1 MNAFARSLS
10 RLWLWVLVIGL
21 AYVQPGWAAEHIVS
35 RAYLEDMSGQQ
46 TLSQIQDQVLQP
58 FDDVLTK
65 GYGKG
70 VIWIK
75 IRIDP
80 SRSQTAA
87 DKDLFVRIRPN
98 YLDDLQIFDEAEGF
112 QARRPIG
119 DRHPLASQDETATFY
134 LFKIKAGQAP
144 RDLWLRLQSTSTRF
158 AYLEVL
164 DEPTLRQSNNQ
175 ILTFGGIY
183 LALMGIFAG
192 LGFWQGLSRRDA
204 LNWSFTFY
212 QVMAIFYGASLLGYL
227 RLWTAPWL
235 SPIFLDRMFSLVAVL
250 FVFSVLVYSFFLL
263 NELGHRRIRIAVFYS
278 LSAVFATALGLQFF
292 GHIELSLKINILISL
307 AMPVLFLLDALTLQQ
322 PDQEKDS
329 TMSLSKRSVVVY
341 FSLTFSFGYFVAL
354 PAIGW
359 VTAVEFTLYST
370 LVYSLSSGLFMLG
383 MLQYRANVMLRQR
396 ENLVLDARTANQRAE
411 LERMQRLER
420 ERLLAML
427 GHELKTPLATLSMML
442 GDKAMPVQAAQKLKA
457 PLQEINEVID
467 RTVQT
472 GQLERNAIG
481 LQPVHCQLLDTL
493 KQPLDHLTALDRL
506 HWLTSSDTQ
515 DLTVEVDPFLLSTV
529 VRNLLDNALK
539 YSPDGTPIDVIVHA
553 DMSKSGWSMEVRNP
567 VGRAGFPDPDRVF
580 EKFWRSPRASY
591 RSGSGQGLFIAW
603 RLAQLMGGQLHYVP
617 DKDCV
622 SFRLELPMQMPKT
635 KEAST

>member
-1 MNAFARSLS
+1 MNFFVRSLT
-10 RLWLWVLVIGL
+10 RLWLWGLVIAL
-21 AYVQPGWAAEHIVS
+21 AYVQPVWATEHIVS
-35 RAYLEDMSGQQ
+35 RGYFEDLSGQQ
-46 TLSQIQDQVLQP
+46 SLSQIQAQVMQP
-58 FDDVLTK
+58 FDGVLTK

-70 VIWIK
+70 VIWMK
-75 IRIDP
+75 VRIDP
-80 SRSQTAA
+80 ARSQTAA

-98 YLDDLQIFDEAEGF
+98 YLDDLQLFDEAEGF
-112 QARRPIG
+112 RARRPIG
-119 DRHPLASQDETATFY
+119 DRHTLAAQDETASFY

-212 QVMAIFYGASLLGYL
+212 QVMAILYGASLLGYL

-235 SPIFLDRMFSLVAVL
+235 PAVFLDRMFSLVAVL
-250 FVFSVLVYSFFLL
+250 FVFSVLVYSYFLL
-263 NELGHRRIRIAVFYS
+263 SELGQRWIRNAVFFT
-278 LSAVFATALGLQFF
+278 LSAVFAAALGLQFL
-292 GHIELSLKINILISL
+292 GYIELSLKINILISL
-307 AMPVLFLLDALTLQQ
+307 TMPVLFLLDALTLKR
-322 PDQEKDS
+322 PLQEQDS
-329 TMSLSKRSVVVY
+329 TLSLSKRSVVIY

-427 GHELKTPLATLSMML
+427 GHELKTPLATLRMML
-442 GDKAMPVQAAQKLKA
+442 GDKAIPVQAAQLLKA

-472 GQLERNAIG
+472 GQLESNAIG
-481 LQPVHCQLLDTL
+481 LQPVQCQLLDTL
-493 KQPLDHLTALDRL
+493 RLPLDPLPALDRL
-506 HWLTSSDTQ
+506 HWHTGSDTQ
-515 DLTVEVDPFLLSTV
+515 DLAVEADPFLLGTV

-539 YSPDGTPIDVIVHA
+539 YSPDGTPIEVIVRA
-553 DMSKSGWSMEVRNP
+553 DMAKRWWSMEVRNQ

-603 RLAQLMGGQLHYVP
+603 RLAHLMSGQLRYTP
-617 DKDCV
+617 DEDCV
-622 SFRLELPMQMPKT
+622 SFRLELPMQMPKP
-635 KEAST
+635 KETST

>member
-1 MNAFARSLS
+1 MNVFARSLT
-10 RLWLWVLVIGL
+10 RLWLWGLVIGL
-21 AYVQPGWAAEHIVS
+21 VYGQPVWAAEHIVS
-35 RAYLEDMSGQQ
+35 RAYMEDMSGQQ
-46 TLSQIQDQVLQP
+46 TFPQIQAQVLQP
-58 FDDVLTK
+58 FEDVLTK

-75 IRIDP
+75 VRIDP
-80 SRSQTAA
+80 ALSQTPS

-98 YLDDLQIFDEAEGF
+98 YLDDLQLFDEAEGF

-119 DRHPLASQDETATFY
+119 DRHALSSQDETATFY
-134 LFKIKAGQAP
+134 LFKIKAGHAQ
-144 RDLWLRLQSTSTRF
+144 RDLWLRLQSTSTRY

-164 DEPTLRQSNNQ
+164 DEPALRQSNNQ

-192 LGFWQGLSRRDA
+192 LGFWQSLSRRDA

-212 QVMAIFYGASLLGYL
+212 QVTAIFYGASLLGYL

-250 FVFSVLVYSFFLL
+250 FVFSVLVYSYFLL
-263 NELGHRRIRIAVFYS
+263 SELGHRWIRNAVFYS
-278 LSAVFATALGLQFF
+278 LSSVFAAALVLQFL
-292 GHIELSLKINILISL
+292 GHIELSLKVNSLVSL
-307 AMPVLFLLDALTLQQ
+307 AMPVLFLLDALTLKRFSK
-322 PDQEKDS
+322 EKDS
-329 TMSLSKRSVVVY
+329 VLSLSKRSVVIY

-396 ENLVLDARTANQRAE
+396 ANLVLDARTANQRAE

-442 GDKAMPVQAAQKLKA
+442 GDKAIPVQAAQQLKA

-472 GQLERNAIG
+472 GQLDSNAVG

-493 KQPLDHLTALDRL
+493 RQPLDQLPALDRL
-506 HWLTSSDTQ
+506 HWLTDSDSQ
-515 DLTVEVDPFLLSTV
+515 DLTVEVDPFLLGTV

-539 YSPDGTPIDVIVHA
+539 YSPDETHIDLCVRA
-553 DMSKSGWSMEVRNP
+553 DMAKRLWSMEVSNQ

-603 RLAQLMGGQLHYVP
+603 RLAQLMGGQLRYTP
-617 DKDCV
+617 DADRIN
-622 SFRLELPMQMPKT
+622 FRLELPMQMPKPM
-635 KEAST
+635 EASI